1 MGQWQG
7 VAEFVA
13 VAETGS
19 FTAAAGRLAVSVAQI
34 SRQISALEDRLGA
47 KLFFRSTRKVVM
59 TENGVV
65 YYQHCRSLMDGL
77 EEAER
82 AISDLQS
89 TPRGKIK
96 MTAPI
101 TYGEENIMPLVN
113 DFLLRYPD
121 LELHCEL
128 SNQLDDLVTQGYD
141 LAIRIGKL
149 TDSAMMARK
158 LASRTR
164 YVCAAPDYL
173 DRYGIPHSLAELEQH
188 ACLLGASDFWRF
200 QEAGKSRNVRVVGR
214 IRCNSGYALVDA
226 AVKGLGVIQ
235 LPDYYVRAFLDD
247 GRLIRVLDHYRE
259 PEEGIWALFPHN
271 RNLSPK
277 IKLLVDFLTKQLAP
291 RLSEVPNKQA

>member
-1 MGQWQG
+1 MAQWQG

-19 FTAAAGRLAVSVAQI
+19 FTAAAARLAVSVAQV
-34 SRQISALEDRLGA
+34 SRQISLLEDRLGA

-59 TENGVV
+59 TENGGV
-65 YYQHCRSLMDGL
+65 YYQHCRNLMDGL
-77 EEAER
+77 DEAER
-82 AISDLQS
+82 VISDLQA

-101 TYGEENIMPLVN
+101 TYGEESVMPIVN

-141 LAIRIGKL
+141 LAIRIGNL

-164 YVCAAPDYL
+164 HVCAAPEYL
-173 DRYGIPHSLAELEQH
+173 DRYGIPHSLTELDQH
-188 ACLLGASDFWRF
+188 SCLVGASDFWRF
-200 QEAGKSRNVRVVGR
+200 QEAGRSRNVRVMGR

-226 AVKGLGVIQ
+226 ALKGLGLIQ
-235 LPDYYVRAFLDD
+235 LPDYYVRSYLDE
-247 GRLIRVLDHYRE
+247 GRLISLLDHYRE
-259 PEEGIWALFPHN
+259 AEEGIWALFPHN

-277 IKLLVDFLTKQLAP
+277 IKLLVDFLISELAP
-291 RLSEVPNKQA
+291 AGIQKANS